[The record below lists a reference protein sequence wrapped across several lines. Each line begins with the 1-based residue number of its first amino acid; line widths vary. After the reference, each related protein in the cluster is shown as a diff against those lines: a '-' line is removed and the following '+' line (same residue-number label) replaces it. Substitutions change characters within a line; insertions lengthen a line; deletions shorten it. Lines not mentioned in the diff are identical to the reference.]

1 MVLKGGTVNIY
12 NETNSV
18 QRRFL
23 SRLGVGGGGGP
34 AAVDGQFTVW
44 FTVNCPAPVNYR
56 RQNMRTDSVPLGWL
70 EWEKVVTQAGM

>member
-23 SRLGVGGGGGP
+23 SRLSRGGGGRTGGGGGGGGP

-44 FTVNCPAPVNYR
+44 FMVNCPAPVNYR
-56 RQNMRTDSVPLGWL
+56 RQNMRTDSVPLG
-70 EWEKVVTQAGM
+70 